1 MSTDHCFE
9 FSGSRATN
17 KPTLVRYPTL
27 SSFVEFPAVKC
38 EENSRTASPPP
49 KIEEDVETLED
60 RYASHDHPS
69 LPPTPTTKK
78 VLRSH
83 SPLTVVVSEQKAR
96 LACRGRSSNKTHQA
110 SHRHATASDVHERIY
125 NLKDAS
131 NDAVYPHPFDCPP
144 AERKTRYR
152 EFRTYYYTFRTAQFL
167 DWPPRAPGNAEPFP
181 DNLIFLNISTEQE
194 AAFRPLREADIKN
207 VVRMWI
213 WSSAKGDWKTIEYG
227 DECLVG
233 PDDMAMGLTVRSDLT
248 PALISVK
255 ALKAKKAKLVL

>member
-27 SSFVEFPAVKC
+27 SSFVELPAVQR
-38 EENSRTASPPP
+38 EENSRIVNPPL
-49 KIEEDVETLED
+49 KIEENIAGALGERCPTHE
-60 RYASHDHPS
+60 HPS
-69 LPPTPTTKK
+69 LPPLPPTKK
-78 VLRSH
+78 ASRSH

-96 LACRGRSSNKTHQA
+96 FACRNSDETHIA
-110 SHRHATASDVHERIY
+110 SRRRNATGDAHERVY
-125 NLKDAS
+125 SLKDAS
-131 NDAVYPHPFDCPP
+131 NNAAYPHPFDCPP

-167 DWPPRAPGNAEPFP
+167 DWPPRAPGNAKPFP

-194 AAFRPLREADIKN
+194 TAFQPLREADIKN
-207 VVRMWI
+207 VIRTWI
-213 WSSAKGDWKTIEYG
+213 WSSALGDWKTIEYG
-227 DECLVG
+227 DECSIG
-233 PDDMAMGLTVRSDLT
+233 PEKMGFTVRSDLT

-255 ALKAKKAKLVL
+255 ALRAKKAKLVL